1 MFDTPCHDIRGFLD
15 VVQGVPAAGFFA
27 MGELGPIG
35 RRSYLH
41 EHTASIA
48 LFSPPTGEAT

>member
-1 MFDTPCHDIRGFLD
+1 MFSCNGRGTRMFDTPCHDIRGFLD

-41 EHTASIA
+41 ETH
-48 LFSPPTGEAT
+48 G